1 MTSIF
6 NVGGTQVSRLEDFR
20 LLTGRGKFA
29 SDWNLPGQ
37 LHGYFLR
44 SDRAHA
50 RIVSI
55 DIAAAR
61 NHPGVHLVLS
71 GEDAVRA
78 GYVRPLNF
86 MKFPG
91 KDGMRALIPERP
103 VLAHQRVRFVGEPVA
118 LVVAESAF
126 IAQDAAQLIEV
137 EYQDLPCVIAPEQA
151 LAAGAPQ
158 LHDSAPGNLCFA
170 YEAGDAAAVQAAF
183 SRAAHITRLR
193 VESTRVVPNPMEPRA
208 CLVDFDANDETYTV
222 HVCVQGAEMMRRQLA
237 GYTGVAAEK
246 IRIVARDV
254 GGGFGSRSMGY
265 PEYCAAML
273 AARKTRRPVK
283 WVSTRSEG
291 LQSDTHGRANVI
303 GGELA
308 LDGDGKFLAMR
319 LDWISDLGA
328 YPTPPSAAGPIG
340 NARNCLSG
348 VYRIAA
354 LYAHWRVAYTNAAPV
369 GNYRGAGRPDIA
381 YLIERLVSQAAAEL
395 GVDGA
400 ELRCRNFIPKQAF
413 PYRTPTGSTYEIADF
428 PGLLAKA
435 IDIADWDDYARR
447 RAASERAGKLRGRG
461 IATVIEST
469 GAGAIGRDEAAL
481 AVDDAGRI
489 VVFTTGHSQG
499 QGHETAL
506 AMIVAR
512 VLEID
517 VERIA
522 LRQEI
527 RDPMLTGNHTGGSR
541 TMVGPGSACHVGALE
556 LIDRSKRF
564 AAEELGV
571 EPSQVEYCR
580 GEFRHGES
588 GRAISLTD
596 LAQRKR
602 LAVVGGGSFG
612 STFPND
618 CHIAEVEIDPGT
630 GLTRIVSYVAVGDC
644 GVVIN
649 HSIVE
654 GQIHGAL
661 AQGAGQVFGEHAVYD
676 PASGQLLTGS
686 FLDYIMPRAG
696 LLPEIRLAECP
707 TPSRISPL
715 GVKGVGETGCT
726 ASIPALVEAV
736 LDALRPFGI
745 SHLDMPLTPVKIWSA
760 LNEKT

>member
-1 MTSIF
+1 LTSFF
-6 NVGGTQVSRLEDFR
+6 NVGGTHVSRLEDFR
-20 LLTGRGKFA
+20 LLTGAGKFA

-61 NHPGVHLVLS
+61 NHPGVHLVLA

-78 GYVRPLNF
+78 ACVRPLNF
-86 MKFPG
+86 MTFPG
-91 KDGMRALIPERP
+91 KNGMRALIPERP
-103 VLAHQRVRFVGEPVA
+103 ALAHQRVRFVGEPVA

-137 EYQDLPCVIAPEQA
+137 EYQDLPCVIAPDQA

-158 LHDSAPGNLCFA
+158 LHESVPGNLCFA
-170 YEAGDAAAVQAAF
+170 YDAGDAAAVEAAF
-183 SRAAHITRLR
+183 SRATHVTRLR

-208 CLVDFDANDETYTV
+208 CLVDFDANDETYTI

-237 GYTGVAAEK
+237 GYTGIAAEK
-246 IRIVARDV
+246 IKVVARDV

-273 AARKTRRPVK
+273 AARATGRPVK

-308 LDGDGKFLAMR
+308 LGGDGKFLAMR

-354 LYAHWRVAYTNAAPV
+354 LYAHWRVAYTNGAPV

-381 YLIERLVSQAAAEL
+381 YVIERLVSQAAAEL

-400 ELRCRNFIPKQAF
+400 ELRRRNFIPKQAF

-428 PGLLAKA
+428 YGLLAKA
-435 IDIADWDDYARR
+435 LDIADWDGYAGR
-447 RAASERAGKLRGRG
+447 RAESEKAGKLRGRG

-469 GAGAIGRDEAAL
+469 GAGAIGRDEVAL
-481 AVDDAGRI
+481 AVDEAGRV

-499 QGHETAL
+499 QGHETTL
-506 AMIVAR
+506 AMIVAK
-512 VLEID
+512 VLEIE
-517 VERIA
+517 VERVTV
-522 LRQEI
+522 RQEI
-527 RDPMLTGNHTGGSR
+527 RDPILTGNHTGGSR
-541 TMVGPGSACHVGALE
+541 TMIGPGSACHVGALE
-556 LIDRSKRF
+556 LIDRGKRY

-580 GEFRHGES
+580 GEFRYGES
-588 GRAISLTD
+588 PKAVSLTD
-596 LAQRKR
+596 LAQRKL
-602 LAVVGGGSFG
+602 LAVVSGGSFG
-612 STFPND
+612 STYPND

-661 AQGAGQVFGEHAVYD
+661 AQGAGQVFGEHALYD

-686 FLDYIMPRAG
+686 FLDYFMPRAG

-736 LDALRPFGI
+736 LDALRPLGI

-760 LNEKT
+760 LNAKI